1 MLSQRQSSNESVT
14 AAPPACSLAIWAL
27 VLALLS
33 FLLVCVGPLIAMAAV
48 VCGHLASARIRLSAG
63 LLGGKGLA
71 RGGLVIGYAAILVY
85 LVIVPMFV
93 LPAMDRARERVR
105 ERMCEDNARRLVA
118 ACMTY
123 AGENGG
129 YSPETLDELRP
140 ILGLS
145 SNGLP
150 LVFLCPASKDRS
162 APSYE
167 IESSTTVTRFEKP
180 AHVVLVREKKGNH
193 HGRGVV
199 AYADGTLEWV
209 DGARVSLPENQR

>member
-1 MLSQRQSSNESVT
+1 MLSRSQSSNESVT
-14 AAPPACSLAIWAL
+14 AAPPACSLAIWTLAL
-27 VLALLS
+27 SLLS
-33 FLLVCVGPLIAMAAV
+33 FLFVCVGPLIAMAAV
-48 VCGHLASARIRLSAG
+48 VCGHLASARIRSSAG
-63 LLGGKGLA
+63 ALGGKGLA
-71 RGGLVIGYAAILVY
+71 RGALAVGYAAILIY
-85 LVIVPMFV
+85 LVIVPLFV
-93 LPAMDRARERVR
+93 LPAMDRARDRVR
-105 ERMCEDNARRLVA
+105 ERMCEDNVRRLVA

-129 YSPETLDELRP
+129 YPPATLDALRP

-167 IESSTTVTRFEKP
+167 IESSPVTRFEKP
-180 AHVVLVREKKGNH
+180 AHVVLVREKEGYH

-199 AYADGTLEWV
+199 AYADGTLDWV
-209 DGARVSLPENQR
+209 DRAALPENQR

>member
-1 MLSQRQSSNESVT
+1 MLSQNQSSNESLT

-27 VLALLS
+27 VLSLLS
-33 FLLVCVGPLIAMAAV
+33 FLLVCVGPLVAMAAV
-48 VCGHLASARIRLSAG
+48 VCGHLASARIRSSAG
-63 LLGGKGLA
+63 ALGGKGLA
-71 RGGLVIGYAAILVY
+71 RGGLAIGYAAILVY
-85 LVIVPMFV
+85 LVIVPLFV
-93 LPAMDRARERVR
+93 LPAMDRAREHVR
-105 ERMCEDNARRLVA
+105 ERMCEDNVRRLVA

-162 APSYE
+162 TPSYE
-167 IESSTTVTRFEKP
+167 IESPSVTQFGKA

-199 AYADGTLEWV
+199 GYADGTLEWV
-209 DGARVSLPENQR
+209 EGARMPLPENQR